1 MSAKSSHDTASR
13 APHRSPERNGE
24 STGACSSFQDAVS
37 EYLIRHRSILDV
49 ISKFQEAGARVN
61 RAVVKAVTSCGCV
74 EVQAGR
80 QQLPADITYWD
91 MKKHMETH
99 VKGQMCEHCREVLEQ
114 EIGRNMFYLTAI
126 CDLFDLEL
134 ETLIEDERKRIATL
148 GVFNLT

>member
-1 MSAKSSHDTASR
+1 MSAKSSHDTANKTSS
-13 APHRSPERNGE
+13 AERNGE
-24 STGACSSFQDAVS
+24 SGGTYMSFQEAVS

-80 QQLPADITYWD
+80 QQLPADITYWE
-91 MKKHMETH
+91 MKQHMATH
-99 VKGQMCEHCREVLEQ
+99 LKGEMCEHCREVLEQ
-114 EIGRNMFYLTAI
+114 EIGRNLFYLAAL
-126 CDLFDLEL
+126 CDLFNLEL
-134 ETLIEDERKRIATL
+134 EALVEDERKRIATL